1 MDLGWFETSLDVRD
15 IAKSVAFYQTLGF
28 QHLEGDVAVR
38 TVTLNRGDCRLT
50 LFQGHLDPARTQLI
64 FWQGDVEAIAREI
77 SAKGLVLQRGPNV
90 SKDGASAMLFDPDG
104 HPLFFINMPVHFIN
118 DPAHA
123 RPAPPSRPRADNE
136 DDLTLGRFVLSLPVA
151 DIQRSLAF
159 YDKLGFRRFDQGRDA
174 HTATLYKRDCHIA
187 LYQGYLDPPEPQLI
201 FWQGDVEA
209 IGRDL
214 IAKGLHFEREPFR
227 DENGV
232 GWMLFDPDRH
242 PIYFVNITRLARG
255 TAA

>member
-1 MDLGWFETSLDVRD
+1 MDLGWFETSLDVQD
-15 IAKSVAFYQTLGF
+15 IVKSVAFYETLGF
-28 QHLEGDVAVR
+28 RHVEGDIAVR

-64 FWQGDVEAIAREI
+64 FWQGDVEAIAREAT
-77 SAKGLVLQRGPNV
+77 AKGFVFQRGPNV

-118 DPAHA
+118 DPAYA

-136 DDLTLGRFVLSLPVA
+136 DDMVLGRFVLSLPVS
-151 DIQRSLAF
+151 DIQRSLSFYERLGFAR
-159 YDKLGFRRFDQGRDA
+159 YDKGDDA
-174 HTATLYKRDCHIA
+174 RTATLYNRDCRIG
-187 LYQGYLDPPEPQLI
+187 LFQGYLDPPEPQLI

-214 IAKGLHFEREPFR
+214 IARGIQFEREPVR

-242 PIYFVNITRLARG
+242 PIYFVNIRSSAR
-255 TAA
+255 TA